1 MIIHC
6 VLLLDNCKLC
16 CILGKETLIIKRS
29 NTNKKIPIE
38 RINILKISFR
48 FNFILLFLMI
58 LKVKFTIDKSTN
70 QVVTNL
76 VHSIIFCTITRYET
90 IMEEK
95 KLKNIQA
102 VAMLTEFSR

>member
-1 MIIHC
+1 
-6 VLLLDNCKLC
+6 
-16 CILGKETLIIKRS
+16 
-29 NTNKKIPIE
+29 
-38 RINILKISFR
+38 
-48 FNFILLFLMI
+48 MI